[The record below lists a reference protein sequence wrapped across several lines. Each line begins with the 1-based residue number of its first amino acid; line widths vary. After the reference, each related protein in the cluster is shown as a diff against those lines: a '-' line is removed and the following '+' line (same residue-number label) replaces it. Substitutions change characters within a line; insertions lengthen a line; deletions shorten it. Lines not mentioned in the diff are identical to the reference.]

1 MFVKES
7 QGNNFKEIKKSSS
20 WKKSVRENM
29 REGKA
34 KERGEGREESDQ
46 LNLIKKKPPKLHKQ
60 DADTL
65 KRQY

>member
-1 MFVKES
+1 
-7 QGNNFKEIKKSSS
+7 
-20 WKKSVRENM
+20 M